1 MPISLDLDL
10 IDLNGE
16 IFIHSPADEPLE
28 ISRRRLE
35 NAIIQDRIFDYI
47 GPAALWYTYWNH
59 PELTKSE
66 N

>member
-1 MPISLDLDL
+1 MTIAHDLDSLDL
-10 IDLNGE
+10 NGD
-16 IFIHSPADEPLE
+16 IFIHSPAPQPFV